1 MEVLQEVEID
11 QVRYILRCNS
21 HRKQELADNRADK
34 IKFISTK
41 IEKKNTYLQEHPR
54 SNTDVAFKEVNATLQ
69 KLKLDKF
76 IDIEIDNRSIK
87 YAINEETLK
96 EESKLDGCYCLV
108 TNLGQA
114 DADKATIHARYKDLS
129 MVEHSFRTMK
139 QSHLEIRPVFLRRED
154 RTKAHVFVTMMA
166 CMIEKKLSEYWS
178 NLEITVLEGLNA
190 LTTLINTTLSI
201 GDSKLTKAVQATG
214 LCKKLLGK
222 LDINI
227 TKEVKSVSTF

>member
-1 MEVLQEVEID
+1 MRQRTYGG
-11 QVRYILRCNS
+11 VRGRFCKGSLYSI
-21 HRKQELADNRADK
+21 
-34 IKFISTK
+34 
-41 IEKKNTYLQEHPR
+41 
-54 SNTDVAFKEVNATLQ
+54 
-69 KLKLDKF
+69 

-87 YAINEETLK
+87 YAINEESLK

-108 TNLGQA
+108 TNLDQA
-114 DADKATIHARYKDLS
+114 DADKATIHTRYKDLS

-201 GDSKLTKAVQATG
+201 GDSKLTKAVLATG

-227 TKEVKSVSTF
+227 TKEVKSVATF